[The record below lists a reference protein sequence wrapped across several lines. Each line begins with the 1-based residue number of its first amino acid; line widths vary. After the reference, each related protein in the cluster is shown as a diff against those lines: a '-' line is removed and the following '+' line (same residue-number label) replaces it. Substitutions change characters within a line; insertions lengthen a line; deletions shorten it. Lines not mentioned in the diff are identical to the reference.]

1 MPFDMGKLPVRS
13 TVGLRTGEA
22 TYNPLDWVLHGDQAM
37 PRKIL
42 FLSGGGP
49 QPYLTMGIE
58 LVDGRPECTYLQ
70 LDSDK
75 ASPVRDKHLKSIHIE
90 KMVREIVAACAQPA
104 ERTPKGLS
112 ITYGLTTPEQMKAV
126 ERMQRRRR
134 DPDDRELL
142 EQVATIYKEH
152 PDAPVAAIMR
162 AMGMSRRTAGR
173 WAARCSE
180 VGLLPQVDAKGKK
193 RL

>member
-1 MPFDMGKLPVRS
+1 MPFDMGKALGWA
-13 TVGLRTGEA
+13 TVTLATGTA
-22 TYNPLDWVLHGDQAM
+22 TFDPLGAVLLKDHAI

-42 FLSGGGP
+42 FQSGGGP
-49 QPYLTMGIE
+49 RPWLKMGIE
-58 LVDGRPECTYLQ
+58 LVDGRPECTYLEF
-70 LDSDK
+70 DSDE
-75 ASPVRDKHLKSIHIE
+75 ASPVRDKHLKLVHIE
-90 KMVREIVAACAQPA
+90 EMVGQIVAACAQPV
-104 ERTPKGLS
+104 ERTPRGIR
-112 ITYGLTTPEQMKAV
+112 ITYGLPSPEQVKTV
-126 ERMQRRRR
+126 GRMQRRRR

-142 EQVATIYKEH
+142 EAVATIYREH

-180 VGLLPQVDAKGKK
+180 VGLLPHVDTKGKK